1 LFWRDRRNRIDAQ
14 PMSRRNL
21 YLGLLVVI
29 ALAVFA
35 TPFSRLLL
43 SSISEPTYTHILVVG
58 PASISLILLRRASI
72 FSSVRFSVVAGA
84 SVMIVA
90 GILMLTRSRSYNG
103 LTGNDSYSLMM
114 LSLVLWCVG
123 SFVLVYGVAAAR
135 KAIFPLLFL
144 GLLVPL
150 PDFLRDHVVRALQTG
165 STTSVDY
172 LFNIASIPV
181 FRDRFLL
188 YLPTRAIEIAPQC
201 SGIRAAIFLLVLTLF
216 SAHLFLKEPWTKFL
230 LVMTVFPIAAI
241 KNGFRIFTLTVLD
254 MYVLPGTLDG
264 DLHNQGGSIFFVI
277 SLVGLYFVVRLL
289 ILIEN
294 RLLPSR
300 TEVPSSPAQ
309 ATEAAT

>member
-1 LFWRDRRNRIDAQ
+1 
-14 PMSRRNL
+14 M
-21 YLGLLVVI
+21 
-29 ALAVFA
+29 
-35 TPFSRLLL
+35 
-43 SSISEPTYTHILVVG
+43 
-58 PASISLILLRRASI
+58 
-72 FSSVRFSVVAGA
+72 
-84 SVMIVA
+84 
-90 GILMLTRSRSYNG
+90 
-103 LTGNDSYSLMM
+103 
-114 LSLVLWCVG
+114 
-123 SFVLVYGVAAAR
+123 
-135 KAIFPLLFL
+135 
-144 GLLVPL
+144 VPL